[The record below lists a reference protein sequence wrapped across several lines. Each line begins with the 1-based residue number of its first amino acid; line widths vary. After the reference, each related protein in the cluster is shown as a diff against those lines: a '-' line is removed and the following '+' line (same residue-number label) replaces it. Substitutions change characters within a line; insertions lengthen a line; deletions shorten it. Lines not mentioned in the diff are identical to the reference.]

1 MWETLRN
8 AWKVP
13 ELRKKL
19 LYTLMMLVIY
29 RLVSVVP
36 VPGINAAVVQEV
48 SKQFDMLGLVN
59 MMTGNAFNQMTIMA
73 MGITPYINA
82 SIIIQLLQ
90 IAIPAL
96 ERMAKEGG
104 EEGKAKLNRI
114 TRYSTIF
121 LAALQAIGIIAG
133 LNSATTQGGVRV
145 LMETYNNF
153 WGLLSIGI
161 IMAGG
166 TALAM
171 WIGERVTANG
181 IGKGISLLIFAGI
194 ISNLFNGIL
203 LAFTDALGLTA
214 YTGAG
219 SPVVNFLILVITA
232 LVIIT
237 VVTFVDLGERRIPV
251 QYAKRVVGRKMYGGQ
266 STHIPLKVVSVGVL
280 PLIFAYSFMAFP
292 GTIIS
297 MFGTSSGAYRWWN
310 AYMHPQAPLYLV
322 VTALLII
329 AFSYFYSSIS
339 FNPQD
344 IAKNIQ
350 QQGGN
355 IPGIRSGKN
364 TVDYLARTTN
374 RLTLFAALFLAV
386 LATIPSLLYMW
397 QSVQIPFAA
406 SSMLIAVSVALETVR
421 QIEANLVMRN
431 YKGFL

>member
-181 IGKGISLLIFAGI
+181 IGNGISLLIFAGI

-339 FNPQD
+339 FHPQD

-350 QQGGN
+350 QQGGT

>member
-13 ELRKKL
+13 ELRRKL
-19 LYTLMMLVIY
+19 LYTFGMLVLF
-29 RLVSVVP
+29 RLIGVVP
-36 VPGINAAVVQEV
+36 VPGINAEAVRELSGQY
-48 SKQFDMLGLVN
+48 DMLGLVN
-59 MMTGNAFNQMTIMA
+59 MMTGNAFSQMTIMA

-82 SIIIQLLQ
+82 SIILQLLT

-96 ERMAKEGG
+96 ERLSKEGG
-104 EEGKAKLNRI
+104 EEGKQKINRI
-114 TRYSTIF
+114 TRYSTIV

-133 LNSATTQGGVRV
+133 LNSAKTNSGIMV
-145 LMETYNNF
+145 LMSSYNNF
-153 WGLLSIGI
+153 WGLVSIGI

-166 TALAM
+166 TAMAM
-171 WIGERVTANG
+171 WIGERITANG
-181 IGKGISLLIFAGI
+181 IGNGISLLIFAGI

-203 LAFTDALGLTA
+203 TAFTDVLGITA
-214 YTGAG
+214 HGAG
-219 SPVVNFLILVITA
+219 VVDFLVILITA

-237 VVTFVDLGERRIPV
+237 VVTFVDMGERRIPV

-292 GTIIS
+292 GTVIA
-297 MFGTSSGAYRWWN
+297 MFGTQSGIYKWWTQ
-310 AYMHPQAPLYLV
+310 YMHQTSPLYLL
-322 VTALLII
+322 VTALLIV

-355 IPGIRSGKN
+355 IPGIRSGRN
-364 TVDYLARTTN
+364 TVEFLAKTTN

-386 LATIPSLLYMW
+386 LATVPALLQVW
-397 QSVQIPFAA
+397 QNVRIPFAA

>member
-8 AWKVP
+8 AWKVH

-19 LYTLMMLVIY
+19 LYTLMMLVVY

-36 VPGINAAVVQEV
+36 VPGINADVVKEV
-48 SKQFDMLGLVN
+48 SSKFDMLGMVN
-59 MMTGNAFNQMTIMA
+59 MMTGNAFGQMTIMA

-82 SIIIQLLQ
+82 SIIMQLLQ
-90 IAIPAL
+90 IAIPSL

-104 EEGKAKLNRI
+104 EEGKAKLTRI

-133 LNSATTQGGVRV
+133 LNSATTGTGARV
-145 LMETYNNF
+145 LMANYNNF
-153 WGLLSIGI
+153 PGLLQIGI
-161 IMAGG
+161 IMSAG

-171 WIGERVTANG
+171 WIGERITEKG
-181 IGKGISLLIFAGI
+181 IGNGISLLIFAGI
-194 ISNLFNGIL
+194 ISNIFNGIL
-203 LAFTDALGLTA
+203 TAFTDVIGLTN
-214 YTGAG
+214 YGTT
-219 SPVVNFLILVITA
+219 VVNFLILIITA

-237 VVTFVDLGERRIPV
+237 IVTFVDMGERRIPV

-297 MFGTSSGAYRWWN
+297 MFGTNTGIYTWWQS
-310 AYMHPQAPLYLV
+310 YMNPHAPLYLV
-322 VTALLII
+322 VTALLIV

-364 TVDYLARTTN
+364 TVDYLARTTH
-374 RLTLFAALFLAV
+374 RLTLFAALFLAM
-386 LATIPSLLYMW
+386 LATIPSLLYIW